1 MIGRAAAAVSLLGVL
16 AVAMTIRGSAAT
28 ELLQNGSFEA
38 WAGNVP
44 AGWQLLGSGS
54 VTAIPDGSSGQGAR
68 LTTPS
73 SVRLAQNVAVTPFA
87 LYSAGVD
94 VRRDTDADRVALTLT
109 FLDAGLAALTIEQV
123 LAPVGPG
130 WQHLALPATAP
141 ASAAYVTVAISVTG
155 GGPAVVSL
163 DNAALTAT
171 PAQATPTPAD
181 EPTETPTATATATST
196 GTVGA
201 SPPGGSPTVRVPTA
215 TRTPTPTKTVTATRT
230 ATRTATPT
238 RTPTPRRATPAAES
252 PAADDGSGGLL
263 ANGGFEQSDGGK
275 PGGWSK
281 VGGEL
286 AMDAEAHGG
295 ELAAALTSASSST
308 KWIHQVVPVTGGAW
322 YRGRAFGRVA
332 EGDAEV
338 FLRLSWYA
346 SADGSGVALGQSESE
361 AWAGDTWE
369 MLDTGPVEAP
379 QTARAVRFRLMLR
392 PVAGDARA
400 AFDDAVFEDAE
411 PASPVATSTPVTATV
426 STSAV
431 VAATPG
437 GTTPTG
443 TRIPAVATARGT
455 SAATAVAAGPST
467 LRLSEILPNP
477 GGDGRDTDLEWVEV
491 VNIGSEAVSLAG
503 WKLGDAAQLDVLP
516 AGSVPPGGYVIVAA
530 KLAVLREGVL
540 VVRPVDGVIGRG
552 LNNGGDAVVLIDPTG
567 EVVDAISYGDND
579 DEFDPPAPLP
589 AEGETLAV
597 RDPRSE
603 AGPENWARALRAT
616 PGEPN
621 VFAVGAASTPRR
633 AVTPGLQNIG
643 ELADARAPLDVDGS
657 SSNVPEGAAVAAAAT
672 VAVAAVA
679 IAWKR
684 AAIRKLLGLS

>member
-1 MIGRAAAAVSLLGVL
+1 
-16 AVAMTIRGSAAT
+16 
-28 ELLQNGSFEA
+28 
-38 WAGNVP
+38 
-44 AGWQLLGSGS
+44 
-54 VTAIPDGSSGQGAR
+54 
-68 LTTPS
+68 
-73 SVRLAQNVAVTPFA
+73 
-87 LYSAGVD
+87 
-94 VRRDTDADRVALTLT
+94 
-109 FLDAGLAALTIEQV
+109 
-123 LAPVGPG
+123 
-130 WQHLALPATAP
+130 
-141 ASAAYVTVAISVTG
+141 
-155 GGPAVVSL
+155 
-163 DNAALTAT
+163 
-171 PAQATPTPAD
+171 
-181 EPTETPTATATATST
+181 
-196 GTVGA
+196 
-201 SPPGGSPTVRVPTA
+201 
-215 TRTPTPTKTVTATRT
+215 
-230 ATRTATPT
+230 
-238 RTPTPRRATPAAES
+238 
-252 PAADDGSGGLL
+252 
-263 ANGGFEQSDGGK
+263 
-275 PGGWSK
+275 
-281 VGGEL
+281 
-286 AMDAEAHGG
+286 
-295 ELAAALTSASSST
+295 
-308 KWIHQVVPVTGGAW
+308 VPVTGGAW

-369 MLDTGPVEAP
+369 LLDTGPVEAP
-379 QTARAVRFRLMLR
+379 ETARAVRFRLMLR
-392 PVAGDARA
+392 PVVGDARA

-411 PASPVATSTPVTATV
+411 PASPVGTPTPVTATV
-426 STSAV
+426 SASAV

-455 SAATAVAAGPST
+455 SAATAAVAAGPST

-477 GGDGRDTDLEWVEV
+477 GEDGRDTDLEWVEL
-491 VNIGSEAVSLAG
+491 VNVGSEAVSLAG

-552 LNNGGDAVVLIDPTG
+552 LNNGGDAVVLIDPAG

-603 AGPENWARALRAT
+603 RNPENWARALRAT

-621 VFAVGAASTPRR
+621 VFPVGAASTPRR
-633 AVTPGLQNIG
+633 TVTPGLQNIG
-643 ELADARAPLDVDGS
+643 ELADPRAPLDVDGS
-657 SSNVPEGAAVAAAAT
+657 SSTVPEGAAVAVAAT
-672 VAVAAVA
+672 VAVAAGA